1 MSDGQGGW
9 VLRGY
14 ERQGDALVSE
24 HPLTSMDTH
33 VLAHFLR
40 EHLDIPEDEP
50 LIFDY
55 PLTPDMADS
64 LREEVGVEAHLDFS
78 REGYFVDFDA

>member
-1 MSDGQGGW
+1 MSGGQGDW
-9 VLRGY
+9 VLRGH
-14 ERQGDALVSE
+14 ERHGDALVSE
-24 HPLTSMDTH
+24 QPLTGVDTD
-33 VLAHFLR
+33 VLARFLR

-78 REGYFVDFDA
+78 REEYFVDFDA

>member
-14 ERQGDALVSE
+14 ERHGDALVSE
-24 HPLTSMDTH
+24 QPLTGVDAEA
-33 VLAHFLR
+33 LARLLR

-50 LIFDY
+50 LIFVY

-78 REGYFVDFDA
+78 REEYFIEFDA